1 MPDAKL
7 MLSDRSPRCQ
17 CRRSGLALAF
27 ILSAHV
33 AVSAPLYA
41 QSSPVGDLLPPVVEG
56 RWLRPAAGDSAVP
69 RWGHAEGLQIGLA
82 PLPGPRG
89 LLRVYAPYLGQ
100 PEGVVINYIAF
111 EPIPRGRT
119 ERGLSELERSEL
131 DSRRGKRFWS
141 ADNLDDPSP
150 RSPTALARGVV
161 EQVDGVESLCVFILS
176 EPFDNGARVA
186 VRLTFRA
193 DRPHE
198 VGLATHRLPES
209 AELDRCI
216 LTATMGNY
224 ARLRRLHLADRVA
237 TPQELW
243 PDFAG
248 AGFTPHARFGLAELT
263 RGKNGEAIA
272 AATTDEAKPQAA
284 DYAFGTRRHW
294 RYQGDKARQSWRVEN
309 PDPQLEVLVN
319 ARRVYW
325 SSLSPIP
332 GGASFENFEMSSPF
346 TEGGQFWFAVGPAE

>member
-1 MPDAKL
+1 MIVSRAKSVIRQATAIG
-7 MLSDRSPRCQ
+7 LSFAAL
-17 CRRSGLALAF
+17 LATSL
-27 ILSAHV
+27 
-33 AVSAPLYA
+33 PLFA
-41 QSSPVGDLLPPVVEG
+41 QSPPDVPRPPVVEG
-56 RWLRPAAGDSAVP
+56 RWLRPSSSSPAVP

-89 LLRVYAPYLGQ
+89 LLRVYAPYLGH
-100 PEGVVINYIAF
+100 PESVVINYVAI

-119 ERGLSELERSEL
+119 ERGLSELERSQL
-131 DSRRGKRFWS
+131 DGVSGKRLWS
-141 ADNLDDPSP
+141 VDNLEDNAP
-150 RSPTALARGVV
+150 RSPSSPARGIV
-161 EQVDGVESLCVFILS
+161 EQADGVETLRVFVLS
-176 EPFDNGARVA
+176 EPFGNGARVA
-186 VRLTFRA
+186 VRLSFRA

-198 VGLATHRLPES
+198 VGLATHRLDGS
-209 AELDRCI
+209 VELDRCI

-248 AGFTPHARFGLAELT
+248 AGFTPHARFRLADLS
-263 RGKNGEAIA
+263 RDPHGA
-272 AATTDEAKPQAA
+272 ALASATTDEPNPAEA

-294 RYQGDKARQSWRVEN
+294 RYQGAKARQTWRVEI
-309 PDPQLEVLVN
+309 PDPRLEVLVN

-325 SSLSPIP
+325 SSLAPIP

-346 TEGGQFWFAVGPAE
+346 EEGGEFWFGVEPEQ